1 MACLSKVVATILL
14 MLMLVFSTA
23 WMIVEAKTCES
34 QSRRFKGLCFNTW
47 KCRFVCSTE
56 RFSSGHCNGLRHRCI
71 CTKQC

>member
-14 MLMLVFSTA
+14 MLMLVFSTG
-23 WMIVEAKTCES
+23 MIVEAKTCES

>member
-1 MACLSKVVATILL
+1 MV
-14 MLMLVFSTA
+14 
-23 WMIVEAKTCES
+23 VEAKTCES
-34 QSRRFKGLCFNTW
+34 PSRRFKGLCFNTW

>member
-1 MACLSKVVATILL
+1 MAGLSKVVATILL
-14 MLMLVFSTA
+14 MLMLVFST
-23 WMIVEAKTCES
+23 VEAKTCES